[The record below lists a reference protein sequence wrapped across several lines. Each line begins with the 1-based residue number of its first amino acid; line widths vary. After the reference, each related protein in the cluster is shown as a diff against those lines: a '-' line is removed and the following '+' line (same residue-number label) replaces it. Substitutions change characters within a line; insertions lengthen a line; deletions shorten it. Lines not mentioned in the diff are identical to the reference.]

1 MADLYY
7 LNLSITVSI
16 EMRVKNFGSPPYR
29 KEFYILNIHK

>member
-16 EMRVKNFGSPPYR
+16 EMQVKNFGSPPYR
-29 KEFYILNIHK
+29 KDILNIHK